1 MPKIVVDADIFSVV
15 IKVVTELGYSGAT
28 TKQMAEAAGVSEV
41 TLFRKYGSKPQLV
54 TRAIN
59 AIIAQT
65 DLDTAAEYSGNV
77 NADLVHVVKTYSE
90 SAVQHGQFF
99 AVLLAEMRR
108 YPEMTELVNAP
119 FNIFQR
125 FARLLA
131 RYQEEGVLKAEHP
144 LHALAALLGP
154 VIYTSLI
161 SNAFPEASIPPLN
174 IDTHVDNFLEGRQT

>member
-1 MPKIVVDADIFSVV
+1 
-15 IKVVTELGYSGAT
+15 
-28 TKQMAEAAGVSEV
+28 MAEAAGVSEV
-41 TLFRKYGSKPQLV
+41 TLFRKYGKKSQLV

-65 DLDTAAEYSGNV
+65 DLDTAAEYSGDV
-77 NADLVHVVKTYSE
+77 KADLAHVVKTYSD
-90 SAVQHGQFF
+90 SAVEHGQFF

-108 YPEMTELVNAP
+108 HPEITELVNAP

-125 FARLLA
+125 FASLLV
-131 RYQEEGVLKAEHP
+131 RYQGEGVLKDEPP

-161 SNAFPEASIPPLN
+161 SNAFPEAAIPPLN
-174 IDTHVDNFLEGRQT
+174 IDTHVNNFLEGRQSE